1 MLGIIATASNLK
13 TGTNPPFTLADFFTL
28 YPQFGPDK
36 DNNYVV
42 PQLITQMYL
51 DLANTCIK
59 EARWHGF
66 WKVGMSL
73 FIAHFCTLY
82 VQGVADP
89 DSGAAGI
96 LKAGQSRGLETSV
109 SVGDV
114 SVSTDFSIIA
124 SGIEGWAGFKA
135 TAYGLQLAGI
145 GKFLGKGGMYV
156 Y

>member
-1 MLGIIATASNLK
+1 MLGIVATASNIK
-13 TGTNPPFTLADFFTL
+13 TGTNPPYVSDDFYAI
-28 YPQFGPDK
+28 YPQFGPATDET
-36 DNNYVV
+36 YVV
-42 PQLITQMYL
+42 PQIITQMYL
-51 DLANTCIK
+51 DLANNCIK
-59 EARWHGF
+59 EARWHGY

-96 LKAGQSRGLETSV
+96 LKAGQARGLETSV

-124 SGIEGWAGFKA
+124 SGIEGWAGFKT

-145 GKFLGKGGMYV
+145 GRLLGKGGMYV